1 MVIQLR
7 QSKGT
12 KSPETKGVTIMTI
25 YVVLTTETDGTSDT
39 TINAF
44 ATEAKARAFFE
55 TQKRTYINDFG
66 CGNDGVIEDN
76 NDHLFY
82 WTSEEGFNDQT
93 VEIELRAVKVLQ

>member
-1 MVIQLR
+1 
-7 QSKGT
+7 
-12 KSPETKGVTIMTI
+12 MTI

-76 NDHLFY
+76 NDYLFY